1 MAQPEHSIDTPV
13 PPLTLRQ
20 RLWLF
25 PILARLRKLTI
36 YPFSNLGFTISTA
49 FAIITG
55 VFRENKGRS
64 WSHAAHIAAT
74 RYLFSFKWD
83 IPTLRSYV
91 GVTTSQVYQ
100 NWARGEKQEV
110 LTDILPEG
118 TKLHWIGPRRDRTQ
132 DRVFLF
138 FHGES
143 TLPPCPYFA
152 QINGFVFP
160 NNIVF
165 RRGFQLACATRLF
178 SILARFKERCI
189 HFLR

>member
-1 MAQPEHSIDTPV
+1 MPGLAGQDILSPTIYAHSS
-13 PPLTLRQ
+13 
-20 RLWLF
+20 LWLNLNIQSI
-25 PILARLRKLTI
+25 PPSHRLHFDSGYGCFRSWPDCVGCLHT
-36 YPFSNLGFTISTA
+36 YFSELGSSISAA

-55 VFRENKGRS
+55 VFRENKGGS

-83 IPTLRSYV
+83 LRTLRSYV

-100 NWARGEKQEV
+100 NWARGENQEV

-118 TKLHWIGPRRDRTQ
+118 AKLHWIGPRRDRIQ

-143 TLPPCPYFA
+143 TPSL
-152 QINGFVFP
+152 
-160 NNIVF
+160 
-165 RRGFQLACATRLF
+165 
-178 SILARFKERCI
+178 SIFCTN
-189 HFLR
+189 